1 MDYNEYND
9 DELMSLISESSEDA
23 KDILYE
29 KYKYIIDINV
39 RKYLIAANSFGIEYS
54 DLYQDALVGFV
65 DALNSYK
72 ENEKAALPTF
82 ITLCVT
88 RRLNNSIL
96 KASRIKNKIMV
107 ESLSL
112 EHPYEQFKLPL
123 KEILSDNN
131 ENNPLD
137 NMTEEESLKELNK
150 KIQEELSDS
159 EYEVYQLMIS
169 GLKYNDIALILDKNP
184 KQIDNAIQRIKN
196 KIKKIITER
205 E

>member
-1 MDYNEYND
+1 MEYSEYND
-9 DELMSLISESSEDA
+9 SELISLINESSEEA
-23 KDILYE
+23 KDIIYE

-39 RKYLIAANSFGIEYS
+39 RKYLIAANSFGIEYN
-54 DLYQDALVGFV
+54 DLYQDALVGFA

-72 ENEKAALPTF
+72 EEAKAALPTF
-82 ITLCVT
+82 ITICVT

-96 KASRIKNKIMV
+96 KASRLKNKIMV

-137 NMTEEESLKELNK
+137 SMTEEESLKELNDTIK
-150 KIQEELSDS
+150 EVLSES
-159 EYEVYQLMIS
+159 EYQVYELMIS
-169 GLKYNDIALILDKNP
+169 GLKYNDIALILEKEP
-184 KQIDNAIQRIKN
+184 KQIDNTIQRIKN
-196 KIKKIITER
+196 KVKKILNER
-205 E
+205 S